1 MAARR
6 RQTVRVLL
14 GLALIVAIV
23 GGATL
28 VFFLDDIVRAVQ
40 GRVRL
45 IAIVEDAPRVVPGAP
60 VWLAGA
66 EIGEVVRVELLPT
79 TNDSLARV
87 ALTLLIPD
95 DALVLVPRDSRVRL
109 TSARMIGAPVIDIVP
124 GTATSGTVIE
134 GDTIGQGLPITLDRL
149 LADAEGFR
157 TTLDSIVTAG
167 SELAGRAMARRE
179 VSARLQR
186 SLERLSVQFDAFST
200 SLEDGAWA
208 RFRADTAFA
217 TALARIEE
225 TSARLGV
232 VFSDEGAGEGRREL
246 TRALA
251 GVNAR
256 ARSLSASI
264 ARLQA
269 HLAESNGFLP
279 RSARDSALIH
289 AVARVRT
296 EIDSLMAE
304 ARREPFRFVF

>member
-1 MAARR
+1 
-6 RQTVRVLL
+6 
-14 GLALIVAIV
+14 
-23 GGATL
+23 

-40 GRVRL
+40 GRAR
-45 IAIVEDAPRVVPGAP
+45 IIGIVEDAPHVVPCAP

-66 EIGEVVRVELLPT
+66 EIGEVVRVELLPAS
-79 TNDSLARV
+79 NDSLARV

-95 DALVLVPRDSRVRL
+95 DALSLVPRDSRVRI
-109 TSARMIGAPVIDIVP
+109 TSARMIGEPVIDIVP
-124 GTATSGTVIE
+124 GTATSGTVAG
-134 GDTIGQGLPITLDRL
+134 GDTIGQGVPITLERL
-149 LADAEGFR
+149 LAGAEGFR

-167 SELAGRAMARRE
+167 SELAGRAIARRE
-179 VSARLQR
+179 VSMQLQR

-200 SLEDGAWA
+200 SLEGGAWA

-225 TSARLGV
+225 TSTRLGE
-232 VFSDEGAGEGRREL
+232 VFGDGAGSEGRRDL

-269 HLAESNGFLP
+269 QLAESNGFLP
-279 RSARDSALIH
+279 RSARDSALVH
-289 AVARVRT
+289 AVARVRM